1 MVLIGRFATSSTR
14 GSKRAA
20 LLLVLE
26 TGIKELYAR
35 QLSMLCARAEKS
47 YKASL
52 VKLLEADVWDEES
65 EADVLR
71 KVCW

>member
-1 MVLIGRFATSSTR
+1 M
-14 GSKRAA
+14 
-20 LLLVLE
+20 E

-52 VKLLEADVWDEES
+52 VKLLEGDVWDEES

-71 KVCW
+71 KVGWPVLECNFYDGHAR